1 MFESRKQAM
10 TTVPTAAVPP
20 HLNAPRPAAQ
30 AGTLATPVASID
42 PIKLLTKYRWVL
54 VGATVGGL
62 LFGLL
67 MHLLLLKVYPVWRAQ
82 AIFQCFQGQA
92 SIGRP
97 LGSDPI
103 DDVALDRF
111 MQTQSRLMT
120 SSVVLQRVSED
131 TRLREEAPVWSGQ
144 FVKNGVFN
152 SAEAFL
158 ELQDKLSARVIPQTS
173 FIEMGMS
180 YQNPKDVT
188 AIVRLC
194 KENYMATIKKQVGD
208 ANRAQIDALGK
219 SIASMESSQR
229 DLQTR
234 RERLMLDNRVDTLNR
249 QVPEATQTLQGVNN
263 ELTRLGMEKKNYGTQ
278 RDQMEEDLKN
288 PGGVKY
294 SDSIRDDVEKDPLV
308 AGVRQTVNSMES
320 EKRSLLQ
327 RYTTEHRQVKEIDT
341 ALKGYQQNLVVMR
354 EKLLQQSFDA
364 QLDRLRKFMNQLDAQ
379 EAELSSKRE
388 DLTKRLT
395 ELTRIQ
401 SSIEDLDSQVK
412 QLIDTRNR
420 TDADYRSLIALETL
434 QTNQRVAIAV
444 DERTPDELSF
454 PKLQVM
460 LPAGLILVV
469 AGVVGSLVLRE
480 IVDQRIK
487 SPADVNLIPKAR
499 VLGMVPDAE
508 EDPAGV
514 SNVAMAF
521 RDKDRGVMAECF
533 RQIRATI
540 IKRTHQ
546 MGHKT
551 ILVVGG
557 TPGAGATTVI
567 SNLAY
572 ALAAADR
579 RVLVIDAN
587 TRRPGQH
594 KAFGMNEAPG
604 LADVLAGTHTLSG
617 VVQRTADKKVDVV
630 TAGSREKRD
639 LERLSTELMT
649 SILRDAKDA
658 YDIVLVDTAP
668 MVVSGDAMGL
678 AARCDAS
685 ILVVRA
691 MHEKRGMVARLR
703 NDLAD
708 VRAEH
713 LGILVNGVKSAA
725 GGYMKSNMKATH
737 EYQTQGH

>member
-1 MFESRKQAM
+1 M
-10 TTVPTAAVPP
+10 TTVPTIAAIPAP
-20 HLNAPRPAAQ
+20 LSAPRASAQPAAP
-30 AGTLATPVASID
+30 AAPVASID

-54 VGATVGGL
+54 VGSMIGGL
-62 LFGLL
+62 LFGGL
-67 MHLLLLKVYPVWRAQ
+67 MHVLLRTVYPIWRAQ
-82 AIFQCFQGQA
+82 VWFQCFQVQA
-92 SIGRP
+92 QIGAP
-97 LGSDPI
+97 VGSSQI

-111 MQTQSRLMT
+111 MQTQAKLMI
-120 SSVVLQRVSED
+120 SSGVLQRVSED
-131 TRLREEAPVWSGQ
+131 TRLQDEAPVWSKR
-144 FVKNGVFN
+144 FTKNGVFN

-158 ELQDKLSARVIPQTS
+158 ELQDTVGARVIPQTS
-173 FIEMGMS
+173 YVEMGMS

-194 KENYMATIKKQVGD
+194 KENYMATIKKQVTD
-208 ANRAQIDALGK
+208 VNRAQIDALGK
-219 SIASMESSQR
+219 SIAQMESAQK

-234 RERLMLDNRVDTLNR
+234 RDRLMVDGKVDTINR
-249 QVPEATQTLQGVNN
+249 QVPQATQELQLVSS
-263 ELTRLGMEKKNYGTQ
+263 ELTKLMLDKKSFGTQ
-278 RDQMEEDLKN
+278 LEQMELDLKN

-294 SDSIRDDVEKDPLV
+294 SNQLRDEVETDPQL
-308 AGVRQTVNSMES
+308 AQIKGTINSMES

-327 RYTTEHRQVKEIDT
+327 RYTAEHRQVKEIET

-354 EKLLQQSFDA
+354 EKLLQQRFDA
-364 QLDRLRKFMNQLDAQ
+364 KLDSLRKVMAQLDAQ

-388 DLTKRLT
+388 GLTQRLT

-401 SSIEDLDSQVK
+401 SSIEDLDSQIK
-412 QLIDTRNR
+412 QLIDTKNR
-420 TDADYRSLIALETL
+420 TDADYRSLVALEGL
-434 QTNQRVAIAV
+434 QPNQRVAIAV
-444 DERTPDELSF
+444 DEREPDELSF

-460 LPAGLILVV
+460 LPAGMILVM

-487 SPADVNLIPKAR
+487 SPSDVNLIPKAR

-514 SNVAMAF
+514 GNVATAF
-521 RDKDRGVMAECF
+521 RDKERGVMAECF
-533 RQIRATI
+533 RQIRATVL
-540 IKRTHQ
+540 KRTQQ

-557 TPGAGATTVI
+557 MPGAGTTSVV
-567 SNLAY
+567 SNLAFS
-572 ALAAADR
+572 LAAADR

-587 TRRPGQH
+587 MRRPGQH
-594 KAFGMNEAPG
+594 KVFGMSETPG

-617 VVQRTADKKVDVV
+617 VVQRTPDKKVDVM
-630 TAGSREKRD
+630 TAGSRDKRD
-639 LERLSTELMT
+639 FERLSTDLMT
-649 SILRDAKDA
+649 SILREAKDA
-658 YDIVLVDTAP
+658 YDIVLVDAAP
-668 MVVSGDAMGL
+668 LVVSGDGMGL

-685 ILVVRA
+685 VLVVRA
-691 MHEKRGMVARLR
+691 MQEKRGMVARLR

-737 EYQTQGH
+737 EYQTQAN

>member
-1 MFESRKQAM
+1 M
-10 TTVPTAAVPP
+10 TTVPSSAAPP
-20 HLNAPRPAAQ
+20 ALTAPRAPVQAPAPAA
-30 AGTLATPVASID
+30 PVASID

-54 VGATVGGL
+54 VGAMIGGL
-62 LFGLL
+62 AFGLL
-67 MHLLLLKVYPVWRAQ
+67 MHFVLRAVYPIWRSQ
-82 AIFQCFQGQA
+82 VIFQCFMVQADIKNPIGAGQ
-92 SIGRP
+92 
-97 LGSDPI
+97 I
-103 DDVALDRF
+103 DDVAMDRF

-120 SSVVLQRVSED
+120 SSVVIQKVSED
-131 TRLREEAPVWSGQ
+131 TRLRDEAPAWSKR

-158 ELQDKLSARVIPQTS
+158 ELQDTLGARVIPQTS
-173 FIEMGMS
+173 FIEMGLS

-194 KENYMATIKKQVGD
+194 KENYMATIKKQIAE
-208 ANRAQIDALGK
+208 ANREQITALGK
-219 SIASMESSQR
+219 SLEAMDAKQR
-229 DLQTR
+229 ELQIR
-234 RERLMLDNRVDTLNR
+234 RERLVVDNKVDTINR
-249 QVPEATQTLQGVNN
+249 QVPEATQTLQLVNTKLTEIGLDKKQYGV
-263 ELTRLGMEKKNYGTQ
+263 Q
-278 RDQMEEDLKN
+278 RDQMESDLQN

-294 SDSIRDDVEKDPLV
+294 SDQLRDVVEADPLI
-308 AGVRQTVNSMES
+308 AQIRQTVNSMES

-327 RYTTEHRQVKEIDT
+327 RYTAEHRQVKDIET

-354 EKLLQQSFDA
+354 EKLLQQRFDA
-364 QLDRLRKFMNQLDAQ
+364 QLDSLRKAMAQLDAQ
-379 EAELSSKRE
+379 EADLLAKRE

-401 SSIEDLDSQVK
+401 SQIEDLDSQIK

-420 TDADYRSLIALETL
+420 TDADYRGLQALENL
-434 QTNQRVAIAV
+434 QTNQRVSIAV
-444 DERTPDELSF
+444 DEREPDELTF

-460 LPAGLILVV
+460 LPAGLILVM
-469 AGVVGSLVLRE
+469 AGVVGLLVLRE

-487 SPADVNLIPKAR
+487 SPADVGLIPKAR

-514 SNVAMAF
+514 SNVATAF
-521 RDKDRGVMAECF
+521 RDKERGVMAECF
-533 RQIRATI
+533 RQVRATV
-540 IKRTHQ
+540 IKRTQQ

-557 TPGAGATTVI
+557 MPGAGSTSVI
-567 SNLAY
+567 SNLAF

-579 RVLVIDAN
+579 RVLVLDAN
-587 TRRPGQH
+587 MRRPGQH
-594 KAFGMNEAPG
+594 KVFGMNESPG
-604 LADVLAGTHTLSG
+604 LADVLAGTHTLAG
-617 VVQRTADKKVDVV
+617 VVQRSSDSRVDVV
-630 TAGSREKRD
+630 TAGSRDKRD
-639 LERLSTELMT
+639 FERLSTDLMT
-649 SILRDAKDA
+649 AVLREAKDL
-658 YDIVLVDTAP
+658 YDLVLVDTAP
-668 MVVSGDAMGL
+668 LVVSGDGMGL

-691 MHEKRGMVARLR
+691 MQEKRGMVARLR

-737 EYQTQGH
+737 EYQTQAN